1 MGQSETADRFN
12 IAVHVVETNATVQSI
27 AKSSSDWPNLFK
39 QSVNIFT
46 VQVTF
51 YCYVN
56 RFHRTIQQIISS
68 IRCNDLMTPVKRLA
82 NERNKLK
89 NRGVDRTHSIYRDIL
104 FLAFVAIGRD
114 NIDVQSFHREY
125 AAVFEKLTMI
135 ERRDNLYQS
144 QDLPPTSS
152 ALFCRAFF
160 KPLLLLPWH
169 KLFFNY
175 DLRMLSSWR

>member
-1 MGQSETADRFN
+1 MTILQ
-12 IAVHVVETNATVQSI
+12 I
-27 AKSSSDWPNLFK
+27 
-39 QSVNIFT
+39 IFSLP
-46 VQVTF
+46 
-51 YCYVN
+51 
-56 RFHRTIQQIISS
+56 RTIQQIISS

-89 NRGVDRTHSIYRDIL
+89 NRGVERTHSIYRDIL

-135 ERRDNLYQS
+135 ERKDNMYHS

-160 KPLLLLPWH
+160 KPLLLLP
-169 KLFFNY
+169 
-175 DLRMLSSWR
+175 